1 MPSYY
6 KYAVNYIY
14 ICICIFFIIEW
25 IKNKTQN
32 ASIYFWSLI
41 QLLQCLFHKKIPLFN
56 THVIWSDDQR
66 EYNHRKTSG
75 AF

>member
-6 KYAVNYIY
+6 KYAVNYMY
-14 ICICIFFIIEW
+14 MYFFIIEW

-41 QLLQCLFHKKIPLFN
+41 QLLQCLFHKKIPN
-56 THVIWSDDQR
+56 V
-66 EYNHRKTSG
+66 
-75 AF
+75 